1 MFHRILV
8 AIDLTGVSK
17 AALDRA
23 DTLAREERAHLHIL
37 HVASDPAREPWVVEA
52 YGIDR
57 ERLRAEACGKGHRA
71 LVVAT
76 RRLGRDARTTT
87 LVTRVGEAADE
98 ILTYAGRHAV
108 DLIVIGTRGQ
118 GRLAATLLGS
128 VADKVVRGARCPV
141 MIVRSPAPRRST
153 AAPRKRLHT
162 HERAFGDRVSGGLR

>member
-1 MFHRILV
+1 MFRQILV
-8 AIDLTGVSK
+8 ATDLTRVSRD
-17 AALDRA
+17 ALDRA

-37 HVASDPAREPWVVEA
+37 HVVRDPAKEPWIVES
-52 YGIDR
+52 YGIDW

-71 LVVAT
+71 LAAAT
-76 RRLGRDARTTT
+76 RRLGRDARSTT
-87 LVTRVGEAADE
+87 LVARVGEAADE
-98 ILTYAGRHAV
+98 ILEYARRHAV
-108 DLIVIGTRGQ
+108 DLILIGTRGR